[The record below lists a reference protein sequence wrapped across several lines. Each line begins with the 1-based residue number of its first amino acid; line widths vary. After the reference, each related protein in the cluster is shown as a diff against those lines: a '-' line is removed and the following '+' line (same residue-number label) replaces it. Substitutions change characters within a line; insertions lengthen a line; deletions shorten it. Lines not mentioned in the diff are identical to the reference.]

1 LQQGSAACRSCSSSG
16 SRRRQ
21 RTLQFGGWF
30 VVGWENHIL
39 RGSTA
44 FVVELPR
51 GGFPALWSAA
61 WPGVVA
67 VGGGYSRLLSF

>member
-1 LQQGSAACRSCSSSG
+1 
-16 SRRRQ
+16 
-21 RTLQFGGWF
+21 

-51 GGFPALWSAA
+51 GGFPALRSAA

-67 VGGGYSRLLSF
+67 VGGGYSRLLPF